1 MKRYRSP
8 LVVLSLLVL
17 VVILA
22 ACSTPTTNQSSEA
35 SQAQQNPI
43 EEASEPPLPTKIVV
57 YKSPTCGCCG
67 EWTKHMEENGFD
79 VEVKDVTDLASVKAR
94 FNVPDNLQ
102 SCHTALIGDYVIEG
116 HVPAV
121 EVQRLLQQRPDKV
134 IGLAVPGMPSGA
146 PGMNYGSPS
155 QPYEVIAFEDG
166 GGTEVFASYGP

>member
-1 MKRYRSP
+1 MKRYRS
-8 LVVLSLLVL
+8 LWIVLSLLIL

-22 ACSTPTTNQSSEA
+22 ACSTSNTSQSTESQVSQNPVQEA
-35 SQAQQNPI
+35 SSPQ
-43 EEASEPPLPTKIVV
+43 LPTKIVV

-79 VEVKDVTDLASVKAR
+79 VEVKDVSDLASVKTR
-94 FNVPDNLQ
+94 FNVPNNLQ

-116 HVPAV
+116 HVPAI
-121 EVQRLLQQRPDKV
+121 EVQRLLQQHPENV
-134 IGLAVPGMPSGA
+134 VGLAVPGMPSGA

-155 QPYEVIAFEDG
+155 QPYEVIAFDDG